1 MSYLILRNLHVGA
14 VAVSIGLFVLR
25 GLWMLGAPHRLR
37 APWVRI
43 VPHVVDTVLLASAI
57 ALAVQTFQY
66 PLAQSW
72 LTAKVLGL
80 VAYVLLGMV
89 ALRHGRTRS
98 QRALAWISALTVFT
112 YIVMVAVTRDPVPW
126 RGMSNW

>member
-14 VAVSIGLFVLR
+14 VAVSFGLFVLR
-25 GLWMLGAPHRLR
+25 GLWMLLSPHRLSAR
-37 APWVRI
+37 WVRI

-57 ALAVQTFQY
+57 ALAVQTVQY

-80 VAYVLLGMV
+80 MVYILLGMV

-98 QRALAWISALTVFT
+98 QRVLAWLSAVTTFA
-112 YIVMVAVTRDPVPW
+112 YIVMVAMTRNPVPW
-126 RGMSNW
+126 AALVNW

>member
-14 VAVSIGLFVLR
+14 VVASFGLFILR
-25 GLWMLGAPHRLR
+25 GLWMLAAPHRLR
-37 APWVRI
+37 ARWVRI

-80 VAYVLLGMV
+80 AVYILLGTI
-89 ALRHGRTRS
+89 ALKGSTRA
-98 QRALAWISALTVFT
+98 RRIPAFLSAIIAFA
-112 YIVMVAVTRDPVPW
+112 YIVSVAVTRDPLPW
-126 RGMSNW
+126 TGMPEW